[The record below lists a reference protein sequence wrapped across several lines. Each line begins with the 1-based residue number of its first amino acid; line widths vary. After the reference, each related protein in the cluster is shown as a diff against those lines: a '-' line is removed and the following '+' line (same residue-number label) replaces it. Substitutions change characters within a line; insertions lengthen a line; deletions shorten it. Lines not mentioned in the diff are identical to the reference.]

1 MQGWISLHRKL
12 LESKIFQNEKL
23 LKVFI
28 YCLLKASH
36 IEHQQQVG
44 RQVVTIKPGQ
54 FVFGRKKAAME
65 LDMKES
71 TVRDYM
77 NLLKYDNTID
87 IKSTNKYS
95 IVTIVNWE
103 LYQDTNEKRDN
114 KNDSK
119 DDNKKTAEGQQINT
133 NNNDNNGNNVNK
145 EYMRK
150 IELFNQWWNLYNKK
164 VDRKKCET
172 KFLKILEKHSFEEI
186 VEGTKRY
193 LDYLKATNTDKQ
205 YQKHPS
211 TFLNNENWKDEFE
224 IPQPQKQQQP
234 QRKPI
239 FKSEPDYD

>member
-65 LDMKES
+65 LNMKES

-205 YQKHPS
+205 YQKHPL
-211 TFLNNENWKDEFE
+211 TFLNGENWKDEYE
-224 IPQPQKQQQP
+224 EHQKQKQSQN
-234 QRKPI
+234 RPI
-239 FKSEPDYD
+239 FKREPDYD